1 MKWFKRYK
9 EFRKGMHVSSY
20 MTSNKNNIKLILF
33 TAVFSLCFI
42 NIYRPFDS
50 TEWYD
55 VSGFYYFVYSFL
67 LVLTGILVIAA
78 SRFGMSRF
86 IKRNKLHNVEYFLWV
101 LIEILILS
109 IIYTIYTITA
119 RPELTWWHFSDV
131 MIVFEQINLKTILVI
146 ILPYIVSW
154 LYFANED
161 KRKKIRTILEKEK
174 TVLPNAI
181 VQFCDENDELR
192 FSAQTG
198 NVVLLESAD
207 NYVEITYLNQG
218 VPTKFLLRNTLKRL
232 SNTTLY
238 NSPIKRCHRSRMVNF
253 AHVEALRKQP
263 NGIYLEIDVPNI
275 KMISVSKS
283 YQDEVTEFFLHYK
296 NSIDLNIPI
305 LEKKDYK

>member
-1 MKWFKRYK
+1 
-9 EFRKGMHVSSY
+9 

-50 TEWYD
+50 TKWYNI
-55 VSGFYYFVYSFL
+55 SSFYYFVYSSL

-78 SRFGMSRF
+78 SRYAMSRF
-86 IKRNKLHNVEYFLWV
+86 IKRNKLHNIEYFLWV
-101 LIEILILS
+101 VVEILILS
-109 IIYTIYTITA
+109 IIYTIYTIAA

-131 MIVFEQINLKTILVI
+131 IIVFEQINLKTILVI

-154 LYFANED
+154 LYFSNED
-161 KRKKIRTILEKEK
+161 KRKKIRSILEKEK
-174 TVLPNAI
+174 TVLPNALL
-181 VQFCDENDELR
+181 QFRDENDELK
-192 FSAQTG
+192 FSAKTG
-198 NVVLLESAD
+198 NIVLLESAD

-232 SNTTLY
+232 SNTSLQ

-263 NGIYLEIDVPNI
+263 NGLYLEIDIPNI
-275 KMISVSKS
+275 QMISVSKS
-283 YQDEVTEFFLHYK
+283 YQDDVTEFFLHYK
-296 NSIDLNIPI
+296 EIIDLN
-305 LEKKDYK
+305 DYDKIKNDYE

>member
-1 MKWFKRYK
+1 MKWFKYYK
-9 EFRKGMHVSSY
+9 EFRKGMRVSSY

-50 TEWYD
+50 TKWYNI
-55 VSGFYYFVYSFL
+55 SSFYYFVYSSL

-78 SRFGMSRF
+78 SRYAMSRF
-86 IKRNKLHNVEYFLWV
+86 IKRNKLHNIEYFLWV
-101 LIEILILS
+101 VVEILILS
-109 IIYTIYTITA
+109 IIYTIYTIAA

-131 MIVFEQINLKTILVI
+131 IIVFEQINLKTILVI

-154 LYFANED
+154 LYFSNED
-161 KRKKIRTILEKEK
+161 KRKKIRSILEKEK
-174 TVLPNAI
+174 TVLPNALL
-181 VQFCDENDELR
+181 QFRDENDELK
-192 FSAQTG
+192 FSAKTG
-198 NVVLLESAD
+198 NIVLLESAD

-232 SNTTLY
+232 SNTSLQ

-263 NGIYLEIDVPNI
+263 NGLYLEIDIPNI
-275 KMISVSKS
+275 QMISVSKS
-283 YQDEVTEFFLHYK
+283 YQDDVTEFFLHYK
-296 NSIDLNIPI
+296 EIIDLN
-305 LEKKDYK
+305 DYDKIKNDYE

>member
-1 MKWFKRYK
+1 MKWLKRYK

-55 VSGFYYFVYSFL
+55 VSGFAYFIYSFL

-78 SRFGMSRF
+78 SRFTMSRF
-86 IKRNKLHNVEYFLWV
+86 VKRNRLHNVEYFLWV
-101 LIEILILS
+101 LVEVLILS
-109 IIYTIYTITA
+109 VIYTIYTIAA
-119 RPELTWWHFSDV
+119 RPELTWWNFSDV
-131 MIVFEQINLKTILVI
+131 IIVFEQINLKTILVI

-161 KRKKIRTILEKEK
+161 KRKTIRSILEKEK
-174 TVLPNAI
+174 TTLPDAVI
-181 VQFCDENDELR
+181 PFCDENDEWK

-207 NYVEITYLNQG
+207 NYVEITYLNKG
-218 VPTKFLLRNTLKRL
+218 VPTKFLLRNSLKRL
-232 SNTTLY
+232 SSTILR

-253 AHVEALRKQP
+253 AHVEALRKQS
-263 NGIYLEIDVPNI
+263 NGIYLELDIPNT

-296 NSIDLNIPI
+296 
-305 LEKKDYK
+305 EKTEVMDAEMPRKDYL

>member
-1 MKWFKRYK
+1 MR
-9 EFRKGMHVSSY
+9 VSSY

-50 TEWYD
+50 TKWYNI
-55 VSGFYYFVYSFL
+55 SSFYYFVYSSL

-78 SRFGMSRF
+78 SRYAMSRF
-86 IKRNKLHNVEYFLWV
+86 IKRNKLHNIEYFLWV
-101 LIEILILS
+101 VVEILILS
-109 IIYTIYTITA
+109 IIYTIYTIAA

-131 MIVFEQINLKTILVI
+131 IIVFEQINLKTILVI

-154 LYFANED
+154 LYFSNED
-161 KRKKIRTILEKEK
+161 KRKKIRSILEKEK
-174 TVLPNAI
+174 TVLPNALL
-181 VQFCDENDELR
+181 QFRDENDELK
-192 FSAQTG
+192 FSAKTG
-198 NVVLLESAD
+198 NIVLLESAD

-232 SNTTLY
+232 SNTSLQ

-263 NGIYLEIDVPNI
+263 NGLYLEIDIPNI
-275 KMISVSKS
+275 QMISVSKS
-283 YQDEVTEFFLHYK
+283 YQDDVTEFFLHYK
-296 NSIDLNIPI
+296 EIIDLN
-305 LEKKDYK
+305 DYDKIKNDYE

>member
-1 MKWFKRYK
+1 MKWLKRYK

-20 MTSNKNNIKLILF
+20 MTSNRNNIKLILF

-55 VSGFYYFVYSFL
+55 VSDFAYFIYSFL

-78 SRFGMSRF
+78 SRFTMSRF
-86 IKRNKLHNVEYFLWV
+86 VKRNRLHNVEYFLWV
-101 LIEILILS
+101 LVEVLILS
-109 IIYTIYTITA
+109 IIYTIYTIAA

-131 MIVFEQINLKTILVI
+131 IIVFEQINLKTILII

-161 KRKKIRTILEKEK
+161 KRKTIRTILEKEK
-174 TVLPNAI
+174 TTLPDAVI
-181 VQFCDENDELR
+181 AFCDENDEWK

-207 NYVEITYLNQG
+207 NYVEITYLNKG
-218 VPTKFLLRNTLKRL
+218 VPTKFLLRNSLKRL
-232 SNTTLY
+232 SSTTLR

-253 AHVEALRKQP
+253 AHVEALRKQS
-263 NGIYLEIDVPNI
+263 NGIYLELDIPNT

-296 NSIDLNIPI
+296 ESTEVLDAEII
-305 LEKKDYK
+305 KKNYS